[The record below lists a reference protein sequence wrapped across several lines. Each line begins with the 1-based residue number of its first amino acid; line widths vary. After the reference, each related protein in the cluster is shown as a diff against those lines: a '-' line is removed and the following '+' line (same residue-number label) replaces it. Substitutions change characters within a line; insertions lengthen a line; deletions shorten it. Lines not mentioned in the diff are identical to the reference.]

1 MTALTNGET
10 RIRKSVPLTARDL
23 TDLEMVRRSPE
34 AQRAIGITTQGVSE
48 ATLLH
53 ALLAHAL
60 QQALEAVEEASYAAL
75 AADPEQKAYEVAL
88 RQRSRRRAE
97 LTDE

>member
-1 MTALTNGET
+1 
-10 RIRKSVPLTARDL
+10 V
-23 TDLEMVRRSPE
+23 
-34 AQRAIGITTQGVSE
+34 
-48 ATLLH
+48 LLH

-60 QQALEAVEEASYAAL
+60 RHAREAVEEASYAAL

-88 RQRSRRRAE
+88 RQRSRRRQE

>member
-10 RIRKSVPLTARDL
+10 QTRKSVPLTARDL
-23 TDLEMVRRSPE
+23 ADLEMVRRSPE
-34 AQRAIGITTQGVSE
+34 AQRAVGITIEGMSE

-60 QQALEAVEEASYAAL
+60 QHAREAVEEASYAAL
-75 AADPEQKAYEVAL
+75 AADPEQKAYETAL
-88 RQRSRRRAE
+88 RRRSRRRAE